1 MSKFKVGDKVVALVG
16 QVHPNAQPRIKGKI
30 YDVVDIMFCSGD
42 GHQMIN
48 IGYDS
53 KHKELICT
61 CGRKHPT
68 NGLMW
73 TDSKHFAK
81 VDDVEEALEEA
92 VATEDYELAVILRD
106 INK

>member
-1 MSKFKVGDKVVALVG
+1 MNKFKVGDRVVALVG

-30 YDVVDIMFCSGD
+30 YVVVDTLFCSKD
-42 GHQMIN
+42 GHQLIN
-48 IGYDS
+48 LGHNS
-53 KHKELICT
+53 SHKEIMCT
-61 CGRKHPT
+61 CGIKHP
-68 NGLMW
+68 NHGLMW

-92 VATEDYELAVILRD
+92 VANEDYELAVTLRD

>member
-1 MSKFKVGDKVVALVG
+1 MNKFKIGEKVVALIG
-16 QVHPNAQPRIKGKI
+16 QVHPNAQPRTKGNI
-30 YDVVDIMFCSGD
+30 YTVEDVMFCSTD

-48 IGYDS
+48 LGYQS
-53 KHKELICT
+53 KHIGLICT
-61 CGRKHPT
+61 CGKKHPT

-73 TDSKHFAK
+73 TNSEHFAK

-92 VATEDYELAVILRD
+92 IANEDYELATILRD